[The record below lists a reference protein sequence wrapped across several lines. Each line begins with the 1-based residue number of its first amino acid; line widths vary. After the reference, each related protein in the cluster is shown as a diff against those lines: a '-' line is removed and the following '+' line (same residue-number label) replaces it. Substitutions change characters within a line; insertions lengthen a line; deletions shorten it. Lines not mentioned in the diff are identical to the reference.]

1 MTRLKRPIFSVPL
14 LSALSVVSLLMLGT
28 VPARAT
34 ATSQDTPRY
43 IAIDL
48 GTLGG
53 PDAAPNTRA
62 PASPKAESSWAARTP
77 RR

>member
-14 LSALSVVSLLMLGT
+14 LSALPVLGLLVLGT
-28 VPARAT
+28 GPAQAT
-34 ATSQDTPRY
+34 VTPGATPQFM
-43 IAIDL
+43 AIDL